1 MLRPLALDSPWTDEE
16 IGSLAQRLGLS
27 AGIMHEL
34 YDHLREPC
42 AAERAGLPY
51 HVRNYLTALHCD
63 TWFTMRGQT
72 DFCRTS
78 VGSRPGDC
86 FADTIFGY
94 LWAKVLKQIEDQ
106 LVAFDVLDFT
116 TPTSGCSLFLSHP
129 TDPHSNPC
137 SYLGPCWIDDL
148 AVCLSG
154 STSDA
159 LIAKLGTMVGYLM
172 DTFLGHAMTPNTA
185 VGKTEL
191 LLSLRG
197 SKSRA
202 WKHRFHGPVSDQ
214 HFHVLGE
221 HQCHSIKVTGR
232 YCHLGG
238 IIHHTGDLRAEARH
252 RLAQA
257 HQLFTRQRHV
267 LFRNKYISGPVKSQI
282 FDSVVS
288 RLNYGSETWV
298 LSDQQTKHCIHSG
311 IMKLYRRLLG
321 CGPNAHLT
329 DDEIL
334 IKCDEP
340 SPQNYYVMR
349 DSDILA
355 LCTSELAIWIGGS
368 TRCSACA

>member
-1 MLRPLALDSPWTDEE
+1 M
-16 IGSLAQRLGLS
+16 
-27 AGIMHEL
+27 
-34 YDHLREPC
+34 
-42 AAERAGLPY
+42 
-51 HVRNYLTALHCD
+51 
-63 TWFTMRGQT
+63 
-72 DFCRTS
+72 
-78 VGSRPGDC
+78 
-86 FADTIFGY
+86 
-94 LWAKVLKQIEDQ
+94 
-106 LVAFDVLDFT
+106 
-116 TPTSGCSLFLSHP
+116 
-129 TDPHSNPC
+129 
-137 SYLGPCWIDDL
+137 DDL

-159 LIAKLGTMVGYLM
+159 LIAKLGAMVGYLM

-202 WKHRFHGPVSDQ
+202 WKRRFHGPVSDQ

-282 FDSVVS
+282 FDSVVLS

-340 SPQNYYVMR
+340 SPTELLRHARLRYLGTLYQGARDMDWGIINQDQEWLTLVQDDCMWLWARSTIALLCRIPALTVQRGNIFCATTPPFGSAWSTVDADMPCSNVAIVSSSEPYIGAYFRVCNRVEPLVLLSRFMR
-349 DSDILA
+349 NPW
-355 LCTSELAIWIGGS
+355 T
-368 TRCSACA
+368 TRPDMDA